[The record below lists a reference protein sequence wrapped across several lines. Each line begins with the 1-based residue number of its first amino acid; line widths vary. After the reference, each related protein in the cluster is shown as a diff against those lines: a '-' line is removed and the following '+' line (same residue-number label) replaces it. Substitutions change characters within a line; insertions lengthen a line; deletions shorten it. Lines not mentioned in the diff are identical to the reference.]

1 MRRWRMT
8 NLVVIIGVLVFW
20 GLSVAVAQVT
30 DPPLP
35 ANLKIIPPGAGVSPR
50 LAQLSGIWEGSWNY
64 EAPPG
69 GGLRKLFP
77 MDMMGRGVRI
87 AIVEITP
94 PKVEAIYS
102 LGGSPDRPGRWFGV
116 RDASVS
122 GDSIILKWGKPG
134 RKKTVTLRPSGNP
147 GVAHGTL
154 QTETV
159 AHVLK
164 ASLRK
169 KEYRTPLKGN

>member
-8 NLVVIIGVLVFW
+8 NLVVLLGVLV
-20 GLSVAVAQVT
+20 
-30 DPPLP
+30 
-35 ANLKIIPPGAGVSPR
+35 
-50 LAQLSGIWEGSWNY
+50 
-64 EAPPG
+64 
-69 GGLRKLFP
+69 
-77 MDMMGRGVRI
+77 
-87 AIVEITP
+87 
-94 PKVEAIYS
+94 AIYS
-102 LGGSPDRPGRWFGV
+102 LGGSPGTPGKWFRV

-147 GVAHGTL
+147 GVAHATL
-154 QTETV
+154 QAETV
-159 AHVLK
+159 AHVLN